1 MAGQGV
7 DLTAALAREGY
18 AATAGGGSGMSAA
31 VLGCLALPPAV
42 FGAGVGLLA
51 LGAGRPWTVLVP
63 SLAAYGAL
71 AGLLAAVA
79 YRLLRRPSALV
90 ACLAWGAGLG
100 AAGLAGLVG
109 PRILGLQPP
118 LSGSVLWAVLVP
130 SSALV
135 FHLLVRGLYFCR
147 DCGTWGRA
155 RFTVRR
161 LNLLIPESRAF
172 VQLASGDVSP
182 LLSASPVPAPHAT
195 AVRVQV
201 RHCASCRRGVL
212 SVARLEGRGGKAVSV
227 PRLRRIELSPDA
239 VRALSELARREQDAE
254 SLST

>member
-182 LLSASPVPAPHAT
+182 CSPPAPSPRRTRPPCGCRCGT
-195 AVRVQV
+195 ARPAAGACC
-201 RHCASCRRGVL
+201 RSPASKGGA
-212 SVARLEGRGGKAVSV
+212 ARPCPSPGSGGSNC
-227 PRLRRIELSPDA
+227 PPTPS
-239 VRALSELARREQDAE
+239 AR
-254 SLST
+254 